1 MKSTL
6 TNYEL
11 RLTIDQLEDSITG
24 WTENNHTFDDDD
36 DLVRLIE
43 VKRKLEH
50 ELTKQQAIAFQSIFQ
65 KEKTQ

>member
-36 DLVRLIE
+36 DLVRLTVVINKHE
-43 VKRKLEH
+43 G

-65 KEKTQ
+65 KENTQ

>member
-1 MKSTL
+1 MKLTL

-11 RLTIDQLEDSITG
+11 RLMIDQLSDLITN

-43 VKRKLEH
+43 IKRKLEG

-65 KEKTQ
+65 

>member
-1 MKSTL
+1 MEL

-11 RLTIDQLEDSITG
+11 RLTIDQLEDSITN

-43 VKRKLEH
+43 VKRKLEDQ
-50 ELTKQQAIAFQSIFQ
+50 LSKQQDIAFKLYFQ
-65 KEKTQ
+65 

>member
-1 MKSTL
+1 MEL

-11 RLTIDQLEDSITG
+11 RLTIDQLEDSITN

-43 VKRKLEH
+43 VKRKLEDQ
-50 ELTKQQAIAFQSIFQ
+50 LSKQQDIAFKLSFQ
-65 KEKTQ
+65 